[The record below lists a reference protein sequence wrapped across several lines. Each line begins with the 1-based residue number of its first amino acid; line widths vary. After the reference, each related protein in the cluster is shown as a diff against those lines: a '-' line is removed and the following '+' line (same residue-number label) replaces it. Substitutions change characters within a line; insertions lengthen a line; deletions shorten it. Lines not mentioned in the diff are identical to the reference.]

1 MPHCG
6 FFFFLMCFHVQIFK
20 ILRTKNTVFDFPYL
34 IGPEYVFDTVTF
46 VYLFIFHIVTFK

>member
-1 MPHCG
+1 
-6 FFFFLMCFHVQIFK
+6 MCFHVQIFK